1 MPDAFLVDTGLVVV
15 HGPDATS
22 FLQSLLSQDLD
33 PVRDGEG
40 VEALL
45 LQPQGKLVAPL
56 FVLRV
61 SAEEWWCVCD
71 AGSGSTVADGLRRF
85 RVRVKADVDDRSDTS
100 ARCSVHHSHIRSVGC
115 APDGC
120 TTHRSDGAVV
130 LGVEVPRAAGSH
142 AGWRDARVVRGI
154 WASAPDAID
163 VVGPRATVSAARDA
177 LVASGYAPGD
187 EAGYEVARIAAG
199 VPRLGRD
206 VDERTIPQEAFLE
219 RRAVSFTKGCFL
231 GQELVCRIDTR
242 GHVNCY
248 LRRVR
253 AGRPFGA
260 GADVVV
266 DGNVVGV
273 VTSAAGEIGLA
284 MVRREVEPPADVT
297 LRSAGA
303 ELAATVELL

>member
-15 HGPDATS
+15 RGPDATS
-22 FLQSLLSQDLD
+22 FLQSMLSQDLD

-56 FVLRV
+56 LALRV
-61 SAEEWWCVCD
+61 GAEEWWCVCD
-71 AGSGSTVADGLRRF
+71 AGSGATVADGLRRF
-85 RVRVKADVDDRSDTS
+85 RIRVKAEIDDRSDAS
-100 ARCSVHHSHIRSVGC
+100 ARLSVHHSHIRSVSC

-130 LGVEVPRAAGSH
+130 LGVELPETARSH
-142 AGWRDARVVRGI
+142 ARWRDARVVRGV
-154 WASAPDAID
+154 WASAPEAID
-163 VVGPRATVSAARDA
+163 VVGPRATVDAARDA
-177 LVASGYAPGD
+177 LVAAGYAPGD
-187 EAGYEVARIAAG
+187 ETGYEAARIAAG

-206 VDERTIPQEAFLE
+206 VDDRTIPQEAFLE

-242 GHVNCY
+242 GHVNRY

-253 AGRPFGA
+253 AEHPIEA
-260 GADVVV
+260 GAEVVV
-266 DGNVVGV
+266 DGKVVGV
-273 VTSAAGEIGLA
+273 VTSAAGEVGLA
-284 MVRREVEPPADVT
+284 MVRREVEPPASVT
-297 LRSAGA
+297 LRTAGA
-303 ELAATVELL
+303 ELDAAVEVL